1 MKKLLPDEVVST
13 AANPAVKPVPVTWA
27 EMTGEPRREASEER
41 NDAGRD
47 AQAGRREVRSYGV
60 GGGRALL
67 VMVGDDARRCRERAN
82 GYPGAADPGDMGLLV
97 VTPPLVRKRTTVNQ
111 PGATDPAAIR
121 NFCIIAHI
129 DHGKSTLA
137 DRMLQLTGVVDPR
150 LMRAQ
155 YLDRMDIERERGIT
169 IKSQAVRLPW
179 TVREGGRAGEQ
190 VVLNMIDTPG
200 HVDFTYEVSRSLAA
214 GEGAVLLVDAA
225 QGIEAQ
231 TLANL
236 YLALENNLT
245 VIPVLNKIDLPAAQP
260 EKYAEELAHL
270 IGCDPEDCLRVS
282 GKTGEG
288 VQHLLDE
295 IVRQLPPPVGEAAE
309 PARAMIFDS
318 VYDIYRG
325 VVTYVR
331 VIDGRIEA
339 RDRIKMMSTGAVHE
353 LLELGVI
360 SPEPVKSKAIGV
372 GEVGYLI
379 TGVKDVRQSRVGDTV
394 TINNRPAKQALGG
407 YKDPK
412 PMVYS
417 GLYPLDGSDYPDL
430 REALDKLKLND
441 AALVYEPE
449 SSAALGFGFRC
460 GFLGLLHLEIIRERL
475 ERESNLDLISTAPNV
490 VYRVIM
496 EEGEEAI
503 VTNPSE
509 YPTGKIAE
517 VHEPTVRATVLTPN
531 DFVGAVME
539 LCQGRRGALLGMDYL
554 SADRVELRYTMPL
567 GEIIFDF
574 FDQLKSR
581 TKGYASLDYEPSGEQ
596 KADLVKVDILL
607 QGETVDAFSAIVHKD
622 KAYQYG
628 TMIAAKLR
636 ELIPRQQ
643 FEVPIQAAIGSRVIA
658 RETIRAMRKDV
669 LAKCYG
675 GDITRKRKLLEKQ
688 KEGKKRM
695 KMVGRVEVPQEAFIA
710 ALSTSESAGDKGKK

>member
-1 MKKLLPDEVVST
+1 ME
-13 AANPAVKPVPVTWA
+13 AAAPHRRRPRNGRTVPPTP
-27 EMTGEPRREASEER
+27 TSP
-41 NDAGRD
+41 
-47 AQAGRREVRSYGV
+47 
-60 GGGRALL
+60 
-67 VMVGDDARRCRERAN
+67 
-82 GYPGAADPGDMGLLV
+82 PGS
-97 VTPPLVRKRTTVNQ
+97 
-111 PGATDPAAIR
+111 TDPAIIR

-137 DRMLQLTGVVDPR
+137 DRMLQLTGVVDER
-150 LMRAQ
+150 QMRAQ

-169 IKSQAVRLPW
+169 IKSQAVRMPW
-179 TVREGGRAGEQ
+179 RVREGEGQGND

-236 YLALENNLT
+236 YLALENDLH

-260 EKYAEELAHL
+260 DKYAEELANL
-270 IGCDPEDCLRVS
+270 VGCRPEECLRVS

-288 VQHLLDE
+288 VPHLLDE
-295 IVRQLPPPVGEAAE
+295 IARQFPPPVGDANA
-309 PARAMIFDS
+309 PVRAMIFDS
-318 VYDIYRG
+318 VYDVYRG

-339 RDRIKMMSTGAVHE
+339 RDRIRMMSTGAVHE

-360 SPEPVKSKAIGV
+360 SPEPTKARGLGV
-372 GEVGYLI
+372 GEVGYLM
-379 TGVKDVRQSRVGDTV
+379 TGVKDVRQSRVGDTI
-394 TINNRPAKQALGG
+394 TNFAKPAKVALAG

-417 GLYPLDGSDYPDL
+417 GLYPIDGSEYPDL
-430 REALDKLKLND
+430 RDALDRLKLND
-441 AALVYEPE
+441 AALHYEPE
-449 SSAALGFGFRC
+449 TSAALGFGFRC

-475 ERESNLDLISTAPNV
+475 EREFNLDLISTAPNV
-490 VYRVIM
+490 VYRVDM
-496 EEGEEAI
+496 EDGTEHI

-509 YPTGKIAE
+509 YPDGKIAR
-517 VHEPTVRATVLTPN
+517 VCEPTVRATVLTPS
-531 DFVGAVME
+531 DYVGPIME
-539 LCQGRRGALLGMDYL
+539 LCQGRRGIMLGMDYL

-567 GEIIFDF
+567 AEIIFDF

-596 KADLVKVDILL
+596 EAELVKVDILL
-607 QGETVDAFSAIVHKD
+607 HGEPVDAFSAIVHKD

-628 TMIAAKLR
+628 VGLTAKLR
-636 ELIPRQQ
+636 SLIPRQQ
-643 FEVPIQAAIGSRVIA
+643 FEVPIQAAIGNRIIA

-688 KEGKKRM
+688 KEGKRRM

-710 ALSTSESAGDKGKK
+710 ALSTADSVDPKVERGRR